1 MLGSSAQANAELPP
15 QNRLSGIVNNLAKR
29 IFKGERITYDPEL
42 LASTATTLLTAMT
55 TGYGKSLSDVDY
67 DTPDFNTLRKLTE
80 NVFQFSASK
89 DFHILQDMTLAL
101 KDTDGKLRSFS
112 DFQKEV
118 DKMNLQY
125 NGNWLRTE
133 YNHAVAASQ
142 CAARWTEQV
151 SRSQS
156 MPYLQ
161 YQAVMDN
168 NTRPE
173 HAALNGVIK
182 RIDSDFW
189 DKYYPPNGWGCRCEV
204 IQLPGKNH
212 KETPDMDL
220 KHCKVAPMFQ
230 VNVGKKGVIFPK
242 GHPYFMSQCQRCNG
256 TPQSLALKPQCAA
269 CVEGRLLFQREVEKY
284 EWKNFAPA
292 PKYVINESKYEQLLK
307 IYKSE
312 VSLKDLQNTSFEKFD
327 AVRLCRIISDSVN
340 IITDK
345 ELEKAWNNTRRSII
359 KTKNDGIM
367 LKILGDDFKLIIC
380 FDQDKKTVIHKY
392 ISINPSGTG
401 MGSIISLELLK
412 QYRTMGITKVYADP
426 NLTSGGYTWARIGYY
441 AKNRAEAEKI
451 VLSRFDNKDVKDG
464 MNIIDNFYQKGKK
477 KDTEPFPMQK
487 LGIKKYKP
495 YLQGS
500 NWNAVLNPQNY
511 QCKGMLRYLK
521 QKLKKIE
528 INNK

>member
-161 YQAVMDN
+161 YQAVMDS

-242 GHPYFMSQCQRCNG
+242 GHPYFMGQCKRCNG
-256 TPQSLALKPQCAA
+256 TPQSLALNPQCEA
-269 CVEGRLLFQREVEKY
+269 CVEGTKMAAKMIDTSTTKRNWSDFENNKNYKPIPGEKNIYAPVGRSSEPDYTDKLIVARSAVEHGYRVWILGKTGKRNPDLLFERKGVYRVYDLKRVTSI
-284 EWKNFAPA
+284 K
-292 PKYVINESKYEQLLK
+292 SLEQDL
-307 IYKSE
+307 IKSE
-312 VSLKDLQNTSFEKFD
+312 GQAPGALIKINRTGQART
-327 AVRLCRIISDSVN
+327 II
-340 IITDK
+340 
-345 ELEKAWNNTRRSII
+345 LA
-359 KTKNDGIM
+359 
-367 LKILGDDFKLIIC
+367 
-380 FDQDKKTVIHKY
+380 
-392 ISINPSGTG
+392 
-401 MGSIISLELLK
+401 
-412 QYRTMGITKVYADP
+412 
-426 NLTSGGYTWARIGYY
+426 
-441 AKNRAEAEKI
+441 
-451 VLSRFDNKDVKDG
+451 
-464 MNIIDNFYQKGKK
+464 
-477 KDTEPFPMQK
+477 
-487 LGIKKYKP
+487 IKKYFEVVSNANEV
-495 YLQGS
+495 LIFQG
-500 NWNAVLNPQNY
+500 
-511 QCKGMLRYLK
+511 KR
-521 QKLKKIE
+521 KIS
-528 INNK
+528 IQRNFFNQSDYYKRFCSIWK

>member
-15 QNRLSGIVNNLAKR
+15 QNRLNGIVNNLAKR

-42 LASTATTLLTAMT
+42 LASTATTLLNAMT

-161 YQAVMDN
+161 YQAVMDS

-256 TPQSLALKPQCAA
+256 TPKQLAINPQCAA
-269 CVEGRLLFQREVEKY
+269 CQEGRKMAENMIETSTNKRNWSDFENNKNYKPIPGEKNIYAPVGRSSEPDYTDKLIVARSAVEHGYRVWILGKTGKRNPDLLFERKGVYRVYDLKRVTSI
-284 EWKNFAPA
+284 K
-292 PKYVINESKYEQLLK
+292 SLEQDL
-307 IYKSE
+307 IKSE
-312 VSLKDLQNTSFEKFD
+312 GQAPGALIKINRTGQART
-327 AVRLCRIISDSVN
+327 II
-340 IITDK
+340 
-345 ELEKAWNNTRRSII
+345 LA
-359 KTKNDGIM
+359 
-367 LKILGDDFKLIIC
+367 
-380 FDQDKKTVIHKY
+380 
-392 ISINPSGTG
+392 
-401 MGSIISLELLK
+401 
-412 QYRTMGITKVYADP
+412 
-426 NLTSGGYTWARIGYY
+426 
-441 AKNRAEAEKI
+441 
-451 VLSRFDNKDVKDG
+451 
-464 MNIIDNFYQKGKK
+464 
-477 KDTEPFPMQK
+477 
-487 LGIKKYKP
+487 IKKYFEVVSNANEV
-495 YLQGS
+495 LIFQG
-500 NWNAVLNPQNY
+500 
-511 QCKGMLRYLK
+511 KR
-521 QKLKKIE
+521 KIS
-528 INNK
+528 IQRNFFNQSDYYKRFCSIWK

>member
-15 QNRLSGIVNNLAKR
+15 QNRLNGIVNNLAKR

-42 LASTATTLLTAMT
+42 LASTATTLLNAMT

-161 YQAVMDN
+161 YQAVMDS

-242 GHPYFMSQCQRCNG
+242 GHPYFMSQCQRCN
-256 TPQSLALKPQCAA
+256 PSNLKLYVKGNPQCEA
-269 CVEGRLLFQREVEKY
+269 CLNGQSRATEYIQECIKERDNIKYQEKRDKEKQSIKDFGNTLPLVAPNKRRLEIINQQSGNAIIVNKDFLGKT
-284 EWKNFAPA
+284 
-292 PKYVINESKYEQLLK
+292 INENP
-307 IYKSE
+307 
-312 VSLKDLQNTSFEKFD
+312 SLKDLK
-327 AVRLCRIISDSVN
+327 RINRFLPDIVN
-340 IITDK
+340 
-345 ELEKAWNNTRRSII
+345 W
-359 KTKNDGIM
+359 
-367 LKILGDDFKLIIC
+367 
-380 FDQDKKTVIHKY
+380 
-392 ISINPSGTG
+392 
-401 MGSIISLELLK
+401 
-412 QYRTMGITKVYADP
+412 
-426 NLTSGGYTWARIGYY
+426 
-441 AKNRAEAEKI
+441 
-451 VLSRFDNKDVKDG
+451 LSTATYEGREPG
-464 MNIIDNFYQKGKK
+464 RHHI
-477 KDTEPFPMQK
+477 EPFDVYSIDIGNRHIVCK
-487 LGIKKYKP
+487 
-495 YLQGS
+495 
-500 NWNAVLNPQNY
+500 VLVSA
-511 QCKGMLRYLK
+511 KGHYAYAMWV
-521 QKLKKIE
+521 
-528 INNK
+528 N

>member
-15 QNRLSGIVNNLAKR
+15 QNRLNGIVNNLAKR
-29 IFKGERITYDPEL
+29 IFNGERITYDPEL
-42 LASTATTLLTAMT
+42 LASTATTLLNAMT

-67 DTPDFNTLRKLTE
+67 DTPDFNTLCKLTE

-151 SRSQS
+151 SCSQS

-161 YQAVMDN
+161 YQAVMDK

-256 TPQSLALKPQCAA
+256 TPKQLAINPQCAA
-269 CVEGRLLFQREVEKY
+269 CVAARKECDNYVKKCQIKAELLSKRKHEFNQLQVDENY
-284 EWKNFAPA
+284 
-292 PKYVINESKYEQLLK
+292 IN
-307 IYKSE
+307 
-312 VSLKDLQNTSFEKFD
+312 VKF
-327 AVRLCRIISDSVN
+327 
-340 IITDK
+340 
-345 ELEKAWNNTRRSII
+345 
-359 KTKNDGIM
+359 
-367 LKILGDDFKLIIC
+367 
-380 FDQDKKTVIHKY
+380 DKKTGAIIAEHKEHIHHSAKKEDTFFGGLTSTMLERDCQNELFRMGHKAILEKEKVFDTKGNQVTALDLTFDDKPVDIATVTTDSLY
-392 ISINPSGTG
+392 GLRFVHKNNQIIRYNKRTDIKLKADSLILYFYEPTFFSEVKMEKSINFFKYFRDNNGEL
-401 MGSIISLELLK
+401 IEKLLK
-412 QYRTMGITKVYADP
+412 QVHCVIKGTDKIITY
-426 NLTSGGYTWARIGYY
+426 
-441 AKNRAEAEKI
+441 
-451 VLSRFDNKDVKDG
+451 
-464 MNIIDNFYQKGKK
+464 NI
-477 KDTEPFPMQK
+477 E
-487 LGIKKYKP
+487 
-495 YLQGS
+495 
-500 NWNAVLNPQNY
+500 
-511 QCKGMLRYLK
+511 
-521 QKLKKIE
+521 
-528 INNK
+528 

>member
-42 LASTATTLLTAMT
+42 LASTATTLLNAMT

-161 YQAVMDN
+161 YQAVMDK

-256 TPQSLALKPQCAA
+256 TPKQLAINPQCAA
-269 CVEGRLLFQREVEKY
+269 CQEGRKMAENMIETSTNKRNWSDFENNKNYKPIPGEKNIYAPVGRSSEPDFNDKLIVARTAVEHDYRVWILGRTGKRNPDLLFERKGVYRVYDLKRVTSI
-284 EWKNFAPA
+284 K
-292 PKYVINESKYEQLLK
+292 SLEQDL
-307 IYKSE
+307 IKSE
-312 VSLKDLQNTSFEKFD
+312 GQAPGALIKINRTGQART
-327 AVRLCRIISDSVN
+327 II
-340 IITDK
+340 
-345 ELEKAWNNTRRSII
+345 LA
-359 KTKNDGIM
+359 
-367 LKILGDDFKLIIC
+367 
-380 FDQDKKTVIHKY
+380 
-392 ISINPSGTG
+392 
-401 MGSIISLELLK
+401 
-412 QYRTMGITKVYADP
+412 
-426 NLTSGGYTWARIGYY
+426 
-441 AKNRAEAEKI
+441 
-451 VLSRFDNKDVKDG
+451 
-464 MNIIDNFYQKGKK
+464 
-477 KDTEPFPMQK
+477 
-487 LGIKKYKP
+487 IKKYFEVVSTAKEV
-495 YLQGS
+495 LIFQGKREVKICRS
-500 NWNAVLNPQNY
+500 FFD
-511 QCKGMLRYLK
+511 R
-521 QKLKKIE
+521 KKYVERFIS
-528 INNK
+528 IWQ

>member
-29 IFKGERITYDPEL
+29 IFNGERITYDPEL

-161 YQAVMDN
+161 YQAVMDA

-256 TPQSLALKPQCAA
+256 TPKQLAINPQCAA
-269 CVEGRLLFQREVEKY
+269 CQEGNEEYKRYIKSTQIKRELKGAENWEVVLKTKKDVSPLLMDCIKKIDFAKIENFVLDNLKSLNIENSQKFSLNILSEQVALTISGEPIKMLIHYIDNKGIITNKLDSIRILEKY
-284 EWKNFAPA
+284 
-292 PKYVINESKYEQLLK
+292 
-307 IYKSE
+307 
-312 VSLKDLQNTSFEKFD
+312 QNQ
-327 AVRLCRIISDSVN
+327 
-340 IITDK
+340 
-345 ELEKAWNNTRRSII
+345 
-359 KTKNDGIM
+359 G
-367 LKILGDDFKLIIC
+367 LG
-380 FDQDKKTVIHKY
+380 T
-392 ISINPSGTG
+392 N
-401 MGSIISLELLK
+401 
-412 QYRTMGITKVYADP
+412 ITKFLISNAKMIGVSKVYFLADKA
-426 NLTSGGYTWARIGYY
+426 GGYAWASIAN
-441 AKNRAEAEKI
+441 AKNRASI
-451 VLSRFDNKDVKDG
+451 
-464 MNIIDNFYQKGKK
+464 MNITDERAIKIIDDYYDNSKHKNRT
-477 KDTEPFPMQK
+477 KDDPFPMSMF
-487 LGIKKYKP
+487 LEYKWA
-495 YLQGS
+495 QS
-500 NWNAVLNPQNY
+500 VLS
-511 QCKGMLRYLK
+511 KSSWFA
-521 QKLKKIE
+521 E
-528 INNK
+528 IIL

>member
-15 QNRLSGIVNNLAKR
+15 QNRLNGIVNNLAKR

-42 LASTATTLLTAMT
+42 LASTATTLLNAMT

-161 YQAVMDN
+161 YQAVMDS

-256 TPQSLALKPQCAA
+256 TPKQLAINPQCAA
-269 CVEGRLLFQREVEKY
+269 CQEGRKMAENMIETSTNKRNWSDFENNKNYKPIPGEKNIYAPVGRSSEPDFNDKLIVARTAVEHDYRVWILGRTGKRNPDLLFERKGVYRVYDLKRVTSI
-284 EWKNFAPA
+284 K
-292 PKYVINESKYEQLLK
+292 SLEQDL
-307 IYKSE
+307 IKSE
-312 VSLKDLQNTSFEKFD
+312 GQAPGALIKINRTGQART
-327 AVRLCRIISDSVN
+327 II
-340 IITDK
+340 
-345 ELEKAWNNTRRSII
+345 LA
-359 KTKNDGIM
+359 
-367 LKILGDDFKLIIC
+367 
-380 FDQDKKTVIHKY
+380 
-392 ISINPSGTG
+392 
-401 MGSIISLELLK
+401 
-412 QYRTMGITKVYADP
+412 
-426 NLTSGGYTWARIGYY
+426 
-441 AKNRAEAEKI
+441 
-451 VLSRFDNKDVKDG
+451 
-464 MNIIDNFYQKGKK
+464 
-477 KDTEPFPMQK
+477 
-487 LGIKKYKP
+487 IKKYFEVVSTAKEV
-495 YLQGS
+495 LIFQGKREVKICRS
-500 NWNAVLNPQNY
+500 FFD
-511 QCKGMLRYLK
+511 R
-521 QKLKKIE
+521 KKYVERFIS
-528 INNK
+528 IWQ